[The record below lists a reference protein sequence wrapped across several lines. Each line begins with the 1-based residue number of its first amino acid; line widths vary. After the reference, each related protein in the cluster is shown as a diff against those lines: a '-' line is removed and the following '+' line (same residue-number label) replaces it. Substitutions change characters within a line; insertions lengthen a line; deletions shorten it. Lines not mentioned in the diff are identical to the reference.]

1 MSGETC
7 KHDNTAVAVLEN
19 RVTNVEKVM
28 ESIDESLKKLVA
40 LEIRHEET
48 KNGLGRA
55 FSEIEKQGNR
65 LTTIEG
71 EMPTLKMVRGWV
83 IAGVIGI
90 LSILGVQL
98 TTLLTTQAHAI
109 EQQVSHGSSK

>member
-1 MSGETC
+1 MSDEHCT
-7 KHDNTAVAVLEN
+7 HDRTQVAVLEN

-55 FSEIEKQGNR
+55 FTELERHNVRIASM
-65 LTTIEG
+65 EG

-83 IAGVIGI
+83 IAGVVGI

-98 TTLLTTQAHAI
+98 ITLASQPVQAQQTHGTT
-109 EQQVSHGSSK
+109 K